1 MNEPD
6 TLTEQT
12 FEEFL
17 FDVSSVSKYL
27 SIENLCKHR
36 PHSAVPV
43 IYVCPCKTE
52 CYHFPGIIAEQMQ
65 LESMTPAHGTLSVLG
80 KTGKNLTR
88 IPSYIV
94 TYRNHRAVNERY
106 TRTPAEGMEFH
117 EQHYLEEHTGHEFH
131 KTVIGDGSREFMP
144 EPATDTVL
152 IILLE
157 ITICTEMIA
166 YKDRHD
172 FTFRKPSIMIPT
184 TFSIAV
190 VGRQT

>member
-1 MNEPD
+1 MNKLD

-12 FEEFL
+12 LEEFL

-27 SIENLCKHR
+27 SVEDLCKYR
-36 PHSAVPV
+36 PHSPVPV

-52 CYHFPGIIAEQMQ
+52 RYHFPGIIAEQMQ

-80 KTGKNLTR
+80 KASKDLIE

-106 TRTPAEGMEFH
+106 ACTPAEGMDLH
-117 EQHYLEEHTGHEFH
+117 EQHHLEEHTGHEFH

-144 EPATDTVL
+144 EPLTDTVL

-157 ITICTEMIA
+157 ITICTEVIA
-166 YKDRHD
+166 HKDRHD
-172 FTFRKPSIMIPT
+172 FTLRKPSLTIPA
-184 TFSIAV
+184 TFSVAV
-190 VGRQT
+190 IRW

>member
-1 MNEPD
+1 MNELN

-27 SIENLCKHR
+27 PIENLSKYL
-36 PHSAVPV
+36 PHPAVPV
-43 IYVCPCKTE
+43 IYVFPCKPE
-52 CYHFPGIIAEQMQ
+52 GYHFTGIIAEQMQ
-65 LESMTPAHGTLSVLG
+65 LESMTPAYGTLSVLG
-80 KTGKNLTR
+80 KTGKDLVK

-106 TRTPAEGMEFH
+106 ACTLTEGMELH
-117 EQHYLEEHTGHEFH
+117 EQHHLEEHTGHEFH
-131 KTVIGDGSREFMP
+131 KTIIGDGCREFMP
-144 EPATDTVL
+144 EPPTDTVL

-157 ITICTEMIA
+157 ITICTEVIA
-166 YKDRHD
+166 HKDCHD
-172 FTFRKPSIMIPT
+172 FTFRKPSLTIPT

-190 VGRQT
+190 IGR

>member
-12 FEEFL
+12 LEEFL
-17 FDVSSVSKYL
+17 FDVSSVSKY
-27 SIENLCKHR
+27 R
-36 PHSAVPV
+36 PHSPVPV

-52 CYHFPGIIAEQMQ
+52 RYHFPGIIAEQMQ

-80 KTGKNLTR
+80 KTDKNLVEM
-88 IPSYIV
+88 PSYIV

-106 TRTPAEGMEFH
+106 ARTPAEGMELH
-117 EQHYLEEHTGHEFH
+117 EQHHLEEHTGYEFH
-131 KTVIGDGSREFMP
+131 KTVIGDGSRDFIP
-144 EPATDTVL
+144 ETPTDTVL

-157 ITICTEMIA
+157 ITICTEVIA
-166 YKDRHD
+166 HKDCHD
-172 FTFRKPSIMIPT
+172 FTLRKPSLTIPA

-190 VGRQT
+190 IRW

>member
-1 MNEPD
+1 
-6 TLTEQT
+6 
-12 FEEFL
+12 
-17 FDVSSVSKYL
+17 
-27 SIENLCKHR
+27 
-36 PHSAVPV
+36 
-43 IYVCPCKTE
+43 
-52 CYHFPGIIAEQMQ
+52 
-65 LESMTPAHGTLSVLG
+65 MTPAHSTLATSG
-80 KTGKNLTR
+80 KTGKNLVE